1 MSYKRR
7 KVKTGRVVSCGMD
20 KTIVVSVDWKA
31 AHRVYKKSVRKRSKF
46 NVHDENNQCGLGD
59 VVNIIETRPLSK
71 TKRWKILEVLQKG
84 DVAELQPKDIS
95 VEQAS

>member
-1 MSYKRR
+1 MSYERR

-31 AHRVYKKSVRKRSKF
+31 AHRIYKKSVRTRSKF

-59 VVNIIETRPLSK
+59 VVNIIETRHLSK

-84 DVAELQPKDIS
+84 DVEELQPKDIS

>member
-1 MSYKRR
+1 M
-7 KVKTGRVVSCGMD
+7 KTGRGVSCCVD
-20 KTIVVSVDWKA
+20 KSIVVSVEWKA
-31 AHRVYKKSVRKRSKF
+31 ANRIYKKSVRKRSKF

-59 VVNIIETRPLSK
+59 MGSIIETRPLSK
-71 TKRWKILEVLQKG
+71 TKRWKIVEVLQKG